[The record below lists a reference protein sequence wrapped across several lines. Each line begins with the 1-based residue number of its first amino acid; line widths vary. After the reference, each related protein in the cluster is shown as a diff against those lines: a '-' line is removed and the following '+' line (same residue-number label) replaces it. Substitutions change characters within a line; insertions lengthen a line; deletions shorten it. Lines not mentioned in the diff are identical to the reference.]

1 MTNNM
6 KDEARSALDE
16 MGIAERR
23 LAAAAADCPPWR
35 HAVFGL
41 VMAASVATPAVA
53 MPARL
58 AVPALVFFA
67 VLMIFQSDGRR
78 TGMFVNGYRRGK
90 TLGLTLGL
98 LVVIMGLLMLSIR
111 AGERGDGQQ
120 NDRPSVAAR
129 LRDITAVSD
138 SVLSKHLSALA
149 EAGHIKLS
157 KAVAGGRQRTWASL
171 TRAGRKAFVAH
182 VAALE
187 ALVAT
192 AVG

>member
-1 MTNNM
+1 MTNNR

-67 VLMIFQSDGRR
+67 VLMIFQSDRRR

-111 AGERGDGQQ
+111 AGERGDTGTVILL
-120 NDRPSVAAR
+120 SVAGFVISVGASIAWQR
-129 LRDITAVSD
+129 IFLREMGA
-138 SVLSKHLSALA
+138 
-149 EAGHIKLS
+149 
-157 KAVAGGRQRTWASL
+157 
-171 TRAGRKAFVAH
+171 
-182 VAALE
+182 
-187 ALVAT
+187 
-192 AVG
+192 